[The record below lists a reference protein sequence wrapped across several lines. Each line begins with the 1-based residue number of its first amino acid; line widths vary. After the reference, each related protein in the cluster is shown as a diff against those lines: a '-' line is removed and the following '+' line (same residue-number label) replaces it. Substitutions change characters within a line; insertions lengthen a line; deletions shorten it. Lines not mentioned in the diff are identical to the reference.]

1 MAGENKQTEIQPQY
15 PDNFD
20 GKVGGIAF
28 QSLLEHMLNG
38 VAYCRMLYEAG
49 QPTDFVHLYTN
60 PAYEKLTGL
69 KNVTGKLVSEV
80 IPGIQQSNPEVF
92 ETYGSVAAGG
102 GPVKFETYIEPLGMW
117 FSLSVYSPKQD
128 HFVAMF
134 DVITE
139 RKLAEKQLK
148 QSEET
153 YRTMFETVTHGIVYQ
168 DAEGHIISAN
178 PAAERI
184 LGLSIDQ
191 MQGRKSTD
199 PLWGAIHEDGTVFP
213 GDSHPTM
220 LAIKTGKP
228 VSDVVMGINKPMAE
242 HPIWIKINATP
253 IFKKAKEKVDYA
265 YSIFEDITE
274 RKKTEAELEKN
285 RQQLLQNDEQL
296 RYVLQGSELGFWDW
310 NIVTNEVHRNARWA
324 EMLGYTYSE
333 LKNTTKQWTDFIY
346 TDDRE
351 KAWQSILDVLEGKS
365 PAHKLEYR
373 MLHKDGGIRWIL
385 DQANVIQRSSDGTP
399 TRMSGTHTDI
409 TERKQIEELN
419 KENSLR
425 LNRILDNLF
434 AYVAL
439 LDTNGV
445 VQEINKAP
453 LERGGYRREDVIG
466 HHFYE
471 APWWNYNDEVQT
483 QLIAAINAANHGEVS
498 RYDVA
503 VKMGEDLVPIDFQI
517 APFYDS
523 SGHIV
528 GLLPTAVD
536 ITKRK
541 QAEVQ
546 LRISSIA
553 FESQEG
559 MLVTDADSII
569 LKVNRAFTKI
579 TGFSAEEVIGQTP
592 QLFSSDRHD
601 ADFYMEIRDSIINT
615 GGWDGEIWSER
626 RNGEV
631 YPVHLTVT
639 AVKDANNITS
649 NYVATLTDI
658 TLKHAADDEIRQL
671 AFYDPLTGLSNRRLL
686 MDRLTQHLV
695 HARRLGDL
703 VAVCM
708 LDLDGF
714 KQVNDQLGHEAG
726 DALLIEV
733 AKRLQES
740 VRLSDTVS
748 RFGGDEFSLILTDIK
763 KINECEQSFNR
774 IIASLGAPYQING
787 HIARVTASI
796 GATIF
801 PNDGDTPDLLL
812 RHADQAMYEAKEA
825 GKNCYCLFNPSH
837 HNQQMSK
844 KAMLDRIGKA
854 MSDGQFTLFYQPQ
867 VDCRLGQVVGV
878 EALIRW
884 THPILGILAPSE
896 FIPLLEHDNLII
908 KVGEWVIQEALRQ
921 QVEWSKAG
929 FDLNVS
935 VNVASRQL
943 HQELFVSQLIAILNE
958 HHPDAI
964 KNLTIE
970 IVETTALEDISR
982 VSDTIKQ
989 CRDLG
994 VKFAIDDFGTGFSS
1008 LAHLKHLPVNELKID
1023 KSFVFSMLQKAE
1035 DLAIVRGVIGLG
1047 KSFKHIVV
1055 AEGVESIDQV
1065 LMLMDLGCNIMQ
1077 GFLIARP
1084 MPAEQLTSWLKEF
1097 EPDPLWKLPLSQ
1109 APSRDYFELLLAET
1123 NHSQWIKGQLEIHGD
1138 SLQGFNPQQ
1147 FLDFQQCRF
1156 GHWLYGDGIRQF
1168 SGESWFL
1175 IIQSIH
1181 QSIHES
1187 ALRLSQFQH
1196 DENSVDATAE
1206 AVYLQEQ
1213 HVLLNESLKNARRV
1227 LSENYLIN
1235 NLNKSR

>member
-1 MAGENKQTEIQPQY
+1 MSGENNQLEIQPQCH
-15 PDNFD
+15 DNSD
-20 GKVGGIAF
+20 DKVGEIAF

-38 VAYCRMLYEAG
+38 VAYCRLLYEDC
-49 QPTDFVHLYTN
+49 QPTDFIHLYTN

-80 IPGIQQSNPEVF
+80 IPGIQQSNPELF

-102 GPVKFETYIEPLGMW
+102 DPVKFETYIAALGIW
-117 FSLSVYSPKQD
+117 FSLSVYSPKPE

-139 RKLAEKQLK
+139 RKLAEQQLK

-153 YRTMFETVTHGIVYQ
+153 YRALFETVTHGIVYQ
-168 DAEGHIISAN
+168 DTEGRIISAN

-191 MQGRKSTD
+191 MQGRTSID
-199 PLWGAIHEDGTVFP
+199 PLWGAIHEDGMAFP

-220 LAIKTGKP
+220 QAIKTGKP
-228 VSDVVMGINKPMAE
+228 VSDVVMGINNPMVE
-242 HPIWIKINATP
+242 HTIWIKINATP
-253 IFKKAKEKVDYA
+253 IFKKDKEEVDYA
-265 YSIFEDITE
+265 YSTFEDITE
-274 RKKTEAELEKN
+274 RKKAEAELEKN
-285 RQQLLQNDEQL
+285 RQQLLQQEEQL
-296 RYVLQGSELGFWDW
+296 RFVLQGSELGFWDW
-310 NIVTNEVHRNARWA
+310 NIVTNAVYRNARWA
-324 EMLGYTYSE
+324 EMLGYTYLE
-333 LKNTTKQWTDFIY
+333 LKNTTRQWTDFIY
-346 TDDRE
+346 PDDRE
-351 KAWQSILDVLEGKS
+351 IAWQSIFDVLEGIS

-385 DQANVIQRSSDGTP
+385 DQANVIQRGSDGKP
-399 TRMSGTHTDI
+399 IRMSGTHTDI
-409 TERKQIEELN
+409 TVRRQTEELN
-419 KENSLR
+419 KENNLR
-425 LNRILDNLF
+425 LKTILDNLF
-434 AYVAL
+434 TYVAL

-445 VQEINKAP
+445 IQEINKAP

-466 HHFYE
+466 QLFYD

-483 QLIAAINAANHGEVS
+483 QLIAAIEAAKHDEVS
-498 RYDVA
+498 RYDVL
-503 VKMGEDLVPIDFQI
+503 VKMGDDLVPIDFQI
-517 APFYDS
+517 APVHDS
-523 SGHIV
+523 SGQIV

-541 QAEVQ
+541 QAESQ
-546 LRISSIA
+546 LRISATA

-559 MLVTDADSII
+559 MLVTDTDGII
-569 LKVNRAFTKI
+569 LKVNRAFTTI
-579 TGFSAEEVIGQTP
+579 TGYSAEDIIGRTP
-592 QLFSSDRHD
+592 QLFKSDRHD
-601 ADFYMEIRDSIINT
+601 ADFYADISDSIKNI
-615 GGWDGEIWSER
+615 GGWEGEIWSKR
-626 RNGEV
+626 KNSEV
-631 YPVHLTVT
+631 YPGHLTIT

-658 TLKHAADDEIRQL
+658 TIKHAADNEIKQL
-671 AFYDPLTGLSNRRLL
+671 AFYDPLTGLANRRLL
-686 MDRLTQHLV
+686 MDRLTQHLA
-695 HARRLGDL
+695 HARRSGDL

-714 KQVNDQLGHEAG
+714 KQVNDQFGHEAG

-748 RFGGDEFSLILTDIK
+748 RFGGDEFSLILTNIK
-763 KINECEQSFNR
+763 KINECETSFNR
-774 IIASLGAPYQING
+774 IIASLGAPYQVNG
-787 HIARVTASI
+787 KIARVTASI

-812 RHADQAMYEAKEA
+812 RHADQAMYQAKEA
-825 GKNCYCLFNPSH
+825 GKNCYCLFNPSQLK
-837 HNQQMSK
+837 QQITN
-844 KAMLDRIGKA
+844 KATLDRIGKA
-854 MSDGQFTLFYQPQ
+854 LSDGQFTLFYQPQ
-867 VDCRLGQVVGV
+867 VDCQLGQVVGV

-884 THPILGILAPSE
+884 NHPILGILAPSE

-908 KVGEWVIQEALRQ
+908 KVGEWVIHEALRQ

-929 FDLNVS
+929 FNFNVS

-943 HQELFVSQLIAILNE
+943 HQELFVAQLIAILKE
-958 HHPDAI
+958 YHPDTI
-964 KNLTIE
+964 RYLTIE
-970 IVETTALEDISR
+970 IVETTALEDISS
-982 VSDTIKQ
+982 VSETIKH

-1023 KSFVFSMLQKAE
+1023 KSFVFSMLHKAE

-1047 KSFKHIVV
+1047 KSFKHRVV

-1077 GFLIARP
+1077 GYLIARP

-1097 EPDPLWKLPLSQ
+1097 EPHPLWKLPLSQ

-1123 NHSQWIKGQLEIHGD
+1123 NHSQWINEQMEILGD
-1138 SLQGFNPQQ
+1138 GLQDFNPQQ
-1147 FLDFQQCRF
+1147 CLDYQQCRF
-1156 GHWLYGDGIRQF
+1156 GHWLYGDFIRQF
-1168 SGESWFL
+1168 GGESWFL

-1181 QSIHES
+1181 QTIHES
-1187 ALRLSQFQH
+1187 AIRLSQFQQ
-1196 DENSVDATAE
+1196 DKKLVEANAE

-1213 HVLLNESLKNARRV
+1213 HILLNDSLKNARRV
-1227 LSENYLIN
+1227 LSDNYLMA
-1235 NLNKSR
+1235 NLNKLR

>member
-15 PDNFD
+15 PDDFD

-38 VAYCRMLYEAG
+38 VAYCRMLYEAC

-69 KNVTGKLVSEV
+69 KNVTGKLASEL
-80 IPGIQQSNPEVF
+80 IPGIQQSNPELF

-102 GPVKFETYIEPLGMW
+102 GPVKFETYIEALGMC

-168 DAEGHIISAN
+168 DNKGRIISAN
-178 PAAERI
+178 PAAEDI
-184 LGLSIDQ
+184 LGLSLDQ
-191 MQGRKSTD
+191 MQGQTSID
-199 PLWGAIHEDGTVFP
+199 PRWGAIHEDGTPFP
-213 GDSHPTM
+213 GETHPTM

-228 VSDVVMGINKPMAE
+228 VNDVVMGINNPMVE
-242 HPIWIKINATP
+242 HTIWIKINAIP
-253 IFKKAKEKVDYA
+253 IFKKATEEVDYA
-265 YSIFEDITE
+265 YSTFEDITE
-274 RKKTEAELEKN
+274 RMKSEAELEKN
-285 RQQLLQNDEQL
+285 RQQLLQKEEQL

-310 NIVTNEVHRNARWA
+310 NILTDEVQRNARWA
-324 EMLGYTYSE
+324 EILGYSYSE
-333 LKNTTKQWTDFIY
+333 LKNTTRQWTDFIY
-346 TDDRE
+346 PDDRE
-351 KAWQSILDVLEGKS
+351 KAWQSIVDVLEGKS

-373 MLHKDGGIRWIL
+373 MLHKDGGIRWVL
-385 DQANVIQRSSDGTP
+385 DQANVIQRSSDGKP

-409 TERKQIEELN
+409 TDRKQTEELN

-434 AYVAL
+434 SYVAL

-466 HHFYE
+466 QLFYE

-483 QLIAAINAANHGEVS
+483 QLIAAIDAANHGELS
-498 RYDVA
+498 RYDVI

-517 APFYDS
+517 APVYDS
-523 SGHIV
+523 SGQII

-541 QAEVQ
+541 QAEIQ
-546 LRISSIA
+546 LRISAIA

-559 MLVTDADSII
+559 MLVTDTDGMI
-569 LKVNRAFTKI
+569 LKVNRAFTTI
-579 TGFSAEEVIGQTP
+579 TGYSAEDVIGQTP
-592 QLFSSDRHD
+592 QLFCSDRHD
-601 ADFYMEIRDSIINT
+601 ADFYAGILGSIKNT
-615 GGWDGEIWSER
+615 GGWDGEIWSGR
-626 RNGEV
+626 KNGEV
-631 YPVHLTVT
+631 YPGHLTVT
-639 AVKDANNITS
+639 AVKDANNLTS

-658 TLKHAADDEIRQL
+658 SIKHAVDEEIKQL

-686 MDRLTQHLV
+686 MDRLTQHLA
-695 HARRLGDL
+695 HARRSDDL

-708 LDLDGF
+708 IDLDGF

-748 RFGGDEFSLILTDIK
+748 RFGGDEFCLILTDIK

-774 IIASLGAPYQING
+774 IITSLGTPYQINE

-801 PNDGDTPDLLL
+801 PNDGDNPDLLL

-837 HNQQMSK
+837 HNQQMSN
-844 KAMLDRIGKA
+844 KAMLEKIGKA
-854 MSDGQFTLFYQPQ
+854 LGDGQFTLFYQPQ

-884 THPILGILAPSE
+884 SHPILGILAPSE

-908 KVGEWVIQEALRQ
+908 KVGEWVIQEAIRQ

-943 HQELFVSQLIAILNE
+943 HQEIFVSQLIAILNE
-958 HHPDAI
+958 HHPDTI

-982 VSDTIKQ
+982 VSETIKQ

-1023 KSFVFSMLQKAE
+1023 KSFVFGMLRKPE

-1055 AEGVESIDQV
+1055 AEGVESIDQI
-1065 LMLMDLGCNIMQ
+1065 LMLMDMGCNIMQ
-1077 GFLIARP
+1077 GYQIARP
-1084 MPAEQLTSWLKEF
+1084 MPAEQLTAWLKEF
-1097 EPDPLWKLPLSQ
+1097 QPHPLWKLPLSQ

-1123 NHSQWIKGQLEIHGD
+1123 NHSQWIKGQLEIDGD
-1138 SLQGFNPQQ
+1138 DLQSFNPQQ
-1147 FLDFQQCRF
+1147 FLDYQQCRF
-1156 GHWLYGDGIRQF
+1156 GHWLYGDGNRRF
-1168 SGESWFL
+1168 GERNWFL
-1175 IIQSIH
+1175 TLQSIH
-1181 QSIHES
+1181 QAIHES
-1187 ALRLSQFQH
+1187 AQRLSQLQH
-1196 DENSVDATAE
+1196 DKKLAE
-1206 AVYLQEQ
+1206 ASTEAIYLQEQ
-1213 HVLLNESLKNARRV
+1213 HVLLIDSLKNARRE
-1227 LSENYLIN
+1227 LSEDYLMA

>member
-1 MAGENKQTEIQPQY
+1 MSGENKQTESQPQY
-15 PDNFD
+15 PDNSD
-20 GKVGGIAF
+20 DKVGDIAF

-38 VAYCRMLYEAG
+38 VAYCRMLYEDS

-80 IPGIQQSNPEVF
+80 IPGIQQFNPELF

-102 GPVKFETYIEPLGMW
+102 GPIKFETYIEALGMW
-117 FSLSVYSPKQD
+117 FSLSVYSPK
-128 HFVAMF
+128 HGYFVAMF

-153 YRTMFETVTHGIVYQ
+153 YRTLFETVTHGIVYQ
-168 DAEGHIISAN
+168 DNEGRIISAN

-184 LGLSIDQ
+184 LGLSLDQ
-191 MQGRKSTD
+191 MQGRSSID
-199 PLWGAIHEDGTVFP
+199 PKWGAIHEDGTPFP
-213 GDSHPTM
+213 GDTHPTM

-228 VSDVVMGINKPMAE
+228 VNDVLMGINNPMVE
-242 HPIWIKINATP
+242 HTIWININAIP
-253 IFKKAKEKVDYA
+253 IFKKSMEEVDYA
-265 YSIFEDITE
+265 YSTFEEITD
-274 RKKTEAELEKN
+274 RKKADAELEKN
-285 RQQLLQNDEQL
+285 RQQLLQKEEQL

-310 NIVTNEVHRNARWA
+310 NIVTNEVQRNARWA
-324 EMLGYTYSE
+324 EMLGYTYAE
-333 LKNTTKQWTDFIY
+333 LKNTTRQWTDFIY
-346 TDDRE
+346 PDDRE
-351 KAWQSILDVLEGKS
+351 KAWQSIVDVLEGKS

-385 DQANVIQRSSDGTP
+385 DQANVIQRNPDGKP

-409 TERKQIEELN
+409 TDRRQTEELH

-425 LNRILDNLF
+425 LSRILDNLF
-434 AYVAL
+434 TYVAL
-439 LDTNGV
+439 LDTNAV

-466 HHFYE
+466 QFFYE
-471 APWWNYNDEVQT
+471 APWWNYDDEVQT

-498 RYDVA
+498 RYDVV
-503 VKMGEDLVPIDFQI
+503 VKMGKDLVPIDFQI
-517 APFYDS
+517 APVHDS
-523 SGHIV
+523 SGQII

-541 QAEVQ
+541 QAEIQ

-559 MLVTDADSII
+559 MLVTDANSVI
-569 LKVNRAFTKI
+569 LKVNRAFTTI
-579 TGFSAEEVIGQTP
+579 TGYSAEEVIGQTP
-592 QLFSSDRHD
+592 HLFSSNRHD
-601 ADFYMEIRDSIINT
+601 ADFYAEILDSIKNT
-615 GGWDGEIWSER
+615 GVWEGEIWSER
-626 RNGEV
+626 KNGEA
-631 YPVHLTVT
+631 YPGHLTVT

-649 NYVATLTDI
+649 NYVASLTDI
-658 TLKHAADDEIRQL
+658 TVKHAADDEIKQL

-686 MDRLTQHLV
+686 MDRLTQHLA
-695 HARRLGDL
+695 HARRSGDL

-748 RFGGDEFSLILTDIK
+748 RFGGDEFSLILTDIN
-763 KINECEQSFNR
+763 KISECEQSFNR
-774 IIASLGAPYQING
+774 IIASLGAPYQVNG

-801 PNDGDTPDLLL
+801 PNDGDTADLLL
-812 RHADQAMYEAKEA
+812 RHADQAMYEAKEL
-825 GKNCYCLFNPSH
+825 GKNCYRLFNPSQLK
-837 HNQQMSK
+837 QQMSN
-844 KAMLDRIGKA
+844 KATLDRIGKA
-854 MSDGQFTLFYQPQ
+854 LGDGQFTLFYQPQ
-867 VDCRLGQVVGV
+867 VDCRLGQVAGV

-884 THPILGILAPSE
+884 SHPILGILAPSE

-943 HQELFVSQLIAILNE
+943 HQELFVSQLIAILKE
-958 HHPDAI
+958 HHPGTV

-982 VSDTIKQ
+982 VSETIKQ

-1023 KSFVFSMLQKAE
+1023 KSFVFGMLHKPE

-1047 KSFKHIVV
+1047 KSFKHMVI

-1065 LMLMDLGCNIMQ
+1065 LMLMDLGCTIVQ

-1097 EPDPLWKLPLSQ
+1097 QPDPLWKLPLSQ

-1123 NHSQWIKGQLEIHGD
+1123 NHSQWINGQLER
-1138 SLQGFNPQQ
+1138 QGFNPQQ
-1147 FLDFQQCRF
+1147 FLDYQQCRF

-1181 QSIHES
+1181 QAIHES

-1196 DENSVDATAE
+1196 DAKLADATAE

-1213 HVLLNESLKNARRV
+1213 HVLLNDSLKNARRV
-1227 LSENYLIN
+1227 LSENYLMT